1 MDKKYIS
8 PFVVI
13 SLEGISGLIIVSVL
27 IPIMSMVQCNS
38 SFFICK
44 GTFSESFKIIFE
56 NMFESSTITWLM
68 IYMVFVLIFFNVFRL
83 LTNQQFSSLHR
94 SFTNTF
100 YSFILLFFSFLRILF
115 LVRKNILM

>member
-56 NMFESSTITWLM
+56 NMFESIGKASGYAAINITL
-68 IYMVFVLIFFNVFRL
+68 YA
-83 LTNQQFSSLHR
+83 
-94 SFTNTF
+94 SFATVAV
-100 YSFILLFFSFLRILF
+100 SLLFAVICILRF
-115 LVRKNILM
+115 KHRFK